1 VPGEEPDLLR
11 PDARSP
17 ARRRALHAAHERFLS
32 TGTVAGVRSLVADS
46 WRRSLRS
53 GVDPERP
60 APPVA
65 LTDADLRAHRS
76 EHPLRHAL
84 PVVRGLLLDAA
95 LTEGFLVALTDADG
109 RLLWVAGD
117 ARVRRAVEGVGF
129 VEGAAWDEAH
139 AGTNA
144 PGTALATG
152 HDVQVLGAEHFTRA
166 VQPWSCTAAVLRDP
180 AGRPLGAL
188 DVTGRDAAA
197 SALMLS
203 LVRATAAAV
212 EADLRARSLARG
224 PGPAGGA
231 GWPAARGPDPGAP
244 AGGSLHAGEPT
255 RPGPDGA
262 TGTATP
268 AARLEVLRPG
278 SGVLH
283 APGTGARA
291 LSLRHA
297 ELLLLLAEHPR
308 GLHADELAVLL
319 HPGTMSDVAVR
330 AEVSRL
336 RRVAGPLVD
345 RSRPYRLA
353 VTLGTDVAGVREAL
367 AAGDVRA
374 ALDRYAGP
382 VLPRSRAPGVE
393 QVRDAL
399 ASDVRAAVLHATDPV
414 VLERW
419 LDREEGAEDW
429 QAWERL
435 VAVTAP
441 GSAAHARAAG
451 RLDLL
456 VRRLGTGPAR
466 HPWR

>member
-1 VPGEEPDLLR
+1 MPGEEPAALR
-11 PDARSP
+11 RGLPFP
-17 ARRRALHAAHERFLS
+17 GRAAHAHAAHEQFLT
-32 TGTVAGVRSLVADS
+32 TGTAAGVRSVVADS
-46 WRRSLRS
+46 WRRSLRN

-65 LTDADLRAHRS
+65 LTDVDLRAYRA

-95 LTEGFLVALTDADG
+95 VTEGFLVALTDADG

-117 ARVRRAVEGVGF
+117 AGVRRAVERVGF

-212 EADLRARSLARG
+212 EADLRARVLARG

-231 GWPAARGPDPGAP
+231 GWPGPSLSAGWPTTRVP
-244 AGGSLHAGEPT
+244 AGADL
-255 RPGPDGA
+255 DGA
-262 TGTATP
+262 AAPTGAAP

-283 APGTGARA
+283 APGAPPRA

-297 ELLLLLAEHPR
+297 ELLLLLAEHRR

-319 HPGTMSDVAVR
+319 HPDAMSDVAVR

-336 RRVAGPLVD
+336 RRVAGPLVG

-353 VTLGTDVAGVREAL
+353 EALGTDVAGVRESL
-367 AAGDVRA
+367 AARDVRA

-435 VAVTAP
+435 VALTPP

-456 VRRLGTGPAR
+456 VRRLGTGPAA

>member
-1 VPGEEPDLLR
+1 MPGEEPDLLS
-11 PDARSP
+11 PGARSL
-17 ARRRALHAAHERFLS
+17 AGGRALHAAHERFLS
-32 TGTVAGVRSLVADS
+32 TGTVTGVRAVVADS

-65 LTDADLRAHRS
+65 LTDADLRSYRS
-76 EHPLRHAL
+76 EHPLQHAL

-95 LTEGFLVALTDADG
+95 VTEGFLVALTDADG

-180 AGRPLGAL
+180 AGRALGAL

-212 EADLRARSLARG
+212 EADLRARVLARG
-224 PGPAGGA
+224 PGPAGGT
-231 GWPAARGPDPGAP
+231 GWPGPSVVARWPVGAP
-244 AGGSLHAGEPT
+244 AAPT
-255 RPGPDGA
+255 
-262 TGTATP
+262 T
-268 AARLEVLRPG
+268 ARLEVLRPG

-283 APGTGARA
+283 TPGSAARA

-319 HPGTMSDVAVR
+319 HPDAMSDVAVR

-353 VTLGTDVAGVREAL
+353 AALGTDAAGVREAL
-367 AAGDVRA
+367 VAGDVRA

-435 VAVTAP
+435 VAVTPP

-456 VRRLGTGPAR
+456 VRRLGAGPAR

>member
-1 VPGEEPDLLR
+1 MPGEEPDLLR
-11 PDARSP
+11 PDARSL
-17 ARRRALHAAHERFLS
+17 ARGRALHAAHERFLS
-32 TGTVAGVRSLVADS
+32 TGTVAGVRALVADS

-65 LTDADLRAHRS
+65 LTDADLRAYRS

-117 ARVRRAVEGVGF
+117 ARARRAVEGVGF
-129 VEGAAWDEAH
+129 VEGAGWAEAH

-152 HDVQVLGAEHFTRA
+152 RDVQVLGAEHFTRS
-166 VQPWSCTAAVLRDP
+166 VQPWSCSAAVLRDP
-180 AGRPLGAL
+180 AGQALGAL

-212 EADLRARSLARG
+212 EADLRARVLARG
-224 PGPAGGA
+224 PGPAGGT
-231 GWPAARGPDPGAP
+231 GWPAAS
-244 AGGSLHAGEPT
+244 AGGGWPATRGSGDTPALAG
-255 RPGPDGA
+255 PGRADA
-262 TGTATP
+262 P

-283 APGTGARA
+283 AAGGPARA

-319 HPGTMSDVAVR
+319 HPDSMSDVAVR

-336 RRVAGPLVD
+336 RRVAGSLVD

-353 VTLGTDVAGVREAL
+353 TALGTDVAGVREAL

-393 QVRDAL
+393 QARDAL
-399 ASDVRAAVLHATDPV
+399 ASDVRAAVLHAADPV

-441 GSAAHARAAG
+441 GSAAHVRAAG

-456 VRRLGTGPAR
+456 VRRLGTGPAA

>member
-1 VPGEEPDLLR
+1 MPDGERDLLR
-11 PDARSP
+11 PVA
-17 ARRRALHAAHERFLS
+17 RALPFGRALLAAHERFLS
-32 TGTVAGVRSLVADS
+32 AGTTAGVRDVVADS
-46 WRRSLRS
+46 WRRSVRS
-53 GVDPERP
+53 GVDPDRP

-65 LTDADLRAHRS
+65 LADADLRAYRA

-95 LTEGFLVALTDADG
+95 VSEGFLVALTDADG

-117 ARVRRAVEGVGF
+117 ADVRRAVETVGF
-129 VEGAAWDEAH
+129 VEGAAWDEGH

-152 HDVQVLGAEHFTRA
+152 HDVQVHGGEHFARA

-180 AGRPLGAL
+180 AGRALGAL

-212 EADLRARSLARG
+212 EADLRARLLAQG
-224 PGPAGGA
+224 PLPGVGAGWVGAPGAAWPSGPGAGPDDPGPAA
-231 GWPAARGPDPGAP
+231 V
-244 AGGSLHAGEPT
+244 
-255 RPGPDGA
+255 
-262 TGTATP
+262 
-268 AARLEVLRPG
+268 ARLEVLRPG

-283 APGTGARA
+283 APGAPPRP

-319 HPGTMSDVAVR
+319 HPDAMSDVAVR

-336 RRVAGPLVD
+336 RRAAGGLVD

-353 VTLGTDVAGVREAL
+353 AALATDVAGVRAAL
-367 AAGDVRA
+367 AGDDVRA

-419 LDREEGAEDW
+419 LDRDEGAEDW

-435 VAVTAP
+435 VALTPP

-456 VRRLGTGPAR
+456 VRRLGAGPAA

>member
-1 VPGEEPDLLR
+1 VPDGERDLLR
-11 PDARSP
+11 PVA
-17 ARRRALHAAHERFLS
+17 RALPFGRALLAAHERFLS
-32 TGTVAGVRSLVADS
+32 AGTTAGVRDVVADS

-53 GVDPERP
+53 GVDPDRP

-65 LTDADLRAHRS
+65 LTDADLRAYRS

-95 LTEGFLVALTDADG
+95 VTEGFLVALTDADG
-109 RLLWVAGD
+109 RLLWLAGD
-117 ARVRRAVEGVGF
+117 ADVRRAVETVGF

-152 HDVQVLGAEHFTRA
+152 HDVQVHGAEHFTRS

-180 AGRPLGAL
+180 GGRALGAL

-212 EADLRARSLARG
+212 EADLRARVLARG

-231 GWPAARGPDPGAP
+231 GWPAASVSGGWPLTRGSGDDPALAVPEGRDAP
-244 AGGSLHAGEPT
+244 T
-255 RPGPDGA
+255 
-262 TGTATP
+262 T
-268 AARLEVLRPG
+268 ARLEVLRPG

-283 APGTGARA
+283 TRGAPALA

-319 HPGTMSDVAVR
+319 HPEAMSDVAVR

-336 RRVAGPLVD
+336 RRAAGPLVD

-353 VTLGTDVAGVREAL
+353 DPLGTDVAGVREAL
-367 AAGDVRA
+367 AAGDLRA

-435 VAVTAP
+435 VAVTPP
-441 GSAAHARAAG
+441 GSAAHARAVG

-456 VRRLGTGPAR
+456 VRRLGTGPAA

>member
-1 VPGEEPDLLR
+1 MPTDRLDPSHPERAPHALPGALPSTLSGALR
-11 PDARSP
+11 PAPHSALP
-17 ARRRALHAAHERFLS
+17 RALPDATAVARTRAAHERFVG
-32 TGTVAGVRSLVADS
+32 TGAVSVGVRAVVAES

-65 LTDADLRAHRS
+65 LTDADLHAYRD

-95 LTEGFLVALTDADG
+95 VTEGFLVALTDVDG
-109 RLLWVAGD
+109 RLLWIAGD
-117 ARVRRAVEGVGF
+117 AAVRRAVEGVGF
-129 VEGAAWDEAH
+129 VEGAAWDERH

-152 HDVQVLGAEHFTRA
+152 SAVQVLAAEHFTRA

-180 AGRPLGAL
+180 GGRTLGAL
-188 DVTGRDAAA
+188 DVTGREAAA
-197 SALMLS
+197 SPLMLS

-212 EADLRARSLARG
+212 EAELRARDLARA
-224 PGPAGGA
+224 PGA
-231 GWPAARGPDPGAP
+231 GDLGARPRLDVLGARSGVLHRPGAP
-244 AGGSLHAGEPT
+244 AHP
-255 RPGPDGA
+255 
-262 TGTATP
+262 
-268 AARLEVLRPG
+268 
-278 SGVLH
+278 
-283 APGTGARA
+283 

-319 HPGTMSDVAVR
+319 HPEAMSDVAVR

-336 RRVAGPLVD
+336 RRTAGPLVAH
-345 RSRPYRLA
+345 SRPYRLA
-353 VTLGTDVAGVREAL
+353 AALTTDAAAVRDAL
-367 AAGDVRA
+367 AAGDVRG
-374 ALDRYAGP
+374 ALDRYPGP

-399 ASDVRAAVLHATDPV
+399 TSDVRAAVLHATDPG

-419 LDREEGAEDW
+419 LDHDEGAEDW

-435 VAVTAP
+435 AALSAP
-441 GSAAHARAAG
+441 GSAAATRAEG

-456 VRRLGTGPAR
+456 VRRLGGTSGPYG
-466 HPWR
+466 WR

>member
-1 VPGEEPDLLR
+1 MTERPTLTR
-11 PDARSP
+11 PDVDAVGRV
-17 ARRRALHAAHERFLS
+17 RAAHERFLA
-32 TGTVAGVRSLVADS
+32 TGLTAPGVRAVVADS

-60 APPVA
+60 APPVT
-65 LTDADLRAHRS
+65 LTDADLHAYRD
-76 EHPLRHAL
+76 EHPLRGAL

-95 LTEGFLVALTDADG
+95 VTEGFVVALTDVDG

-129 VEGAAWDEAH
+129 VEGAAWDERH

-152 HDVQVLGAEHFTRA
+152 RDVQVLAAEHFTRA

-180 AGRPLGAL
+180 GGRTLGAL

-197 SALMLS
+197 SPLMLS

-212 EADLRARSLARG
+212 EADLRARTLARAAP
-224 PGPAGGA
+224 PGTWVEGDAADARLDVLGA
-231 GWPAARGPDPGAP
+231 GTGT
-244 AGGSLHAGEPT
+244 LH
-255 RPGPDGA
+255 RPGWP
-262 TGTATP
+262 P
-268 AARLEVLRPG
+268 HPLP
-278 SGVLH
+278 
-283 APGTGARA
+283 
-291 LSLRHA
+291 LRHA

-308 GLHADELAVLL
+308 GLHADQLAVLL
-319 HPGTMSDVAVR
+319 HPATVSDVAVR

-336 RRVAGPLVD
+336 RRTAGPLVAH
-345 RSRPYRLA
+345 SRPYRLA
-353 VTLGTDVAGVREAL
+353 AALRTDAGAVRAAL
-367 AAGDVRA
+367 AAGDVRG
-374 ALDRYAGP
+374 ALDRYPGP

-399 ASDVRAAVLHATDPV
+399 TTDVRAAVLHTPDATV
-414 VLERW
+414 VERW
-419 LDREEGAEDW
+419 LDHDEGVEDW

-435 VAVTAP
+435 AALTPP
-441 GSAAHARAAG
+441 GTAAHTRAAG

-456 VRRLGTGPAR
+456 VRRLGTGATHLQPPRA
-466 HPWR
+466 

>member
-1 VPGEEPDLLR
+1 MPADEPAVLR
-11 PDARSP
+11 PGAPSG
-17 ARRRALHAAHERFLS
+17 AHAHAAHEQFLS
-32 TGTVAGVRSLVADS
+32 TGTAAGVRAVVADS
-46 WRRSLRS
+46 WRRSVRS

-60 APPVA
+60 APPVT
-65 LTDADLRAHRS
+65 LTDVDLRAYRS
-76 EHPLRHAL
+76 AHPLRHAL

-95 LTEGFLVALTDADG
+95 VTEGFLVALTDADG
-109 RLLWVAGD
+109 RLLWVAGN
-117 ARVRRAVEGVGF
+117 AGVRRAVERVGF
-129 VEGAAWDEAH
+129 VEGAAWDEGH

-212 EADLRARSLARG
+212 EADLRARVLARG

-231 GWPAARGPDPGAP
+231 GWPGPSLSAGWPLTPVPDGIAP
-244 AGGSLHAGEPT
+244 ADPAAAG
-255 RPGPDGA
+255 A
-262 TGTATP
+262 AP

-283 APGTGARA
+283 VPGTPTRA

-297 ELLLLLAEHPR
+297 ELLLLLAEHRR

-319 HPGTMSDVAVR
+319 HPEAMSDVAVR

-336 RRVAGPLVD
+336 RRVAGPLLD

-353 VTLGTDVAGVREAL
+353 GALGTDVAGVREAL

-414 VLERW
+414 ALERW
-419 LDREEGAEDW
+419 LDRDEGAEDW
-429 QAWERL
+429 HAWERL
-435 VAVTAP
+435 LAVTPP
-441 GSAAHARAAG
+441 GSAVHARAAG

>member
-1 VPGEEPDLLR
+1 MPDGERDLLR
-11 PDARSP
+11 PVA
-17 ARRRALHAAHERFLS
+17 RALPFGRALLAAHERFLS
-32 TGTVAGVRSLVADS
+32 AGTTAGVRDVVADS
-46 WRRSLRS
+46 WRRSVRS
-53 GVDPERP
+53 GVDPDRP

-65 LTDADLRAHRS
+65 LADADLRAYRS

-95 LTEGFLVALTDADG
+95 VTEGFLVALTDSDG

-117 ARVRRAVEGVGF
+117 ADVRRAVETVGF
-129 VEGAAWDEAH
+129 VEGAAWDEGH

-152 HDVQVLGAEHFTRA
+152 HDVQVHGAEHFARA

-180 AGRPLGAL
+180 AGRALGAL
-188 DVTGRDAAA
+188 DVTGRDAAG

-212 EADLRARSLARG
+212 EADLRARGLALAV
-224 PGPAGGA
+224 PGGA
-231 GWPAARGPDPGAP
+231 RTSGRGARPD
-244 AGGSLHAGEPT
+244 
-255 RPGPDGA
+255 GPDGDRDL
-262 TGTATP
+262 
-268 AARLEVLRPG
+268 ARLEVLRPG

-283 APGTGARA
+283 APGAAPRA

-319 HPGTMSDVAVR
+319 HPDAMSDVAVR

-336 RRVAGPLVD
+336 RRAAGPLVD

-353 VTLGTDVAGVREAL
+353 AALGTDVGDVRASL
-367 AAGDVRA
+367 TGGDVRA

-399 ASDVRAAVLHATDPV
+399 TSDVRAAVLHATDPV

-419 LDREEGAEDW
+419 LDRDEGAEDW

-435 VAVTAP
+435 VALTPP

-456 VRRLGTGPAR
+456 VRRLGTGPAT

>member
-1 VPGEEPDLLR
+1 MARARATGDTGGATTTSKGVGVPTDGPDRAR
-11 PDARSP
+11 PDATAV
-17 ARRRALHAAHERFLS
+17 ARVRAAHERFVT
-32 TGTVAGVRSLVADS
+32 TGAPVPGIRPVVADS
-46 WRRSLRS
+46 WLRSLRS

-60 APPVA
+60 APPVTLA
-65 LTDADLRAHRS
+65 DADLRAYRR
-76 EHPLRHAL
+76 EHPLRAAL

-95 LTEGFLVALTDADG
+95 VGEGFVVALTDVDG

-117 ARVRRAVEGVGF
+117 PGVRRAVEGVGF
-129 VEGAAWDEAH
+129 VEGAAWDEQH

-152 HDVQVLGAEHFTRA
+152 GGVQVHAAEHWTRA
-166 VQPWSCTAAVLRDP
+166 VHPWSCTATVLSGPD
-180 AGRPLGAL
+180 GRILGAL
-188 DVTGRDAAA
+188 DVTGRAAAA
-197 SALMLS
+197 SGLMLS

-224 PGPAGGA
+224 VALP
-231 GWPAARGPDPGAP
+231 AP
-244 AGGSLHAGEPT
+244 AGS
-255 RPGPDGA
+255 A
-262 TGTATP
+262 T
-268 AARLEVLRPG
+268 RLEVLRPG
-278 SGVLH
+278 SGVLVRP
-283 APGTGARA
+283 AEPARP

-319 HPGTMSDVAVR
+319 HPDAMSDVAVR

-336 RRVAGPLVD
+336 RRVAGPLIAH
-345 RSRPYRLA
+345 SRPYRLA
-353 VTLGTDVAGVREAL
+353 EPLGTDVAAVRDAL

-393 QVRDAL
+393 RVRDAL
-399 ASDVRAAVLHATDPV
+399 ASDLRAGVLAAGDPV
-414 VLERW
+414 ALERW
-419 LDREEGAEDW
+419 LDRDEGAEDW
-429 QAWERL
+429 QGWERL

-441 GSAAHARAAG
+441 RTAAHARAVS

-456 VRRLGTGPAR
+456 VRRLGPGPAA

>member
-1 VPGEEPDLLR
+1 MPGEEPDLLR
-11 PDARSP
+11 PDARSL
-17 ARRRALHAAHERFLS
+17 ARGRALHAAHERFLS
-32 TGTVAGVRSLVADS
+32 TGAVTGVRDLVADS

-65 LTDADLRAHRS
+65 LTDADLRAYRS

-129 VEGAAWDEAH
+129 VEGAGWDEAH

-152 HDVQVLGAEHFTRA
+152 HDVQVLGAEHFTRS

-180 AGRPLGAL
+180 AGQALGAL

-212 EADLRARSLARG
+212 EADLRARVLARG

-231 GWPAARGPDPGAP
+231 GWPTASVGGGWPAARGASGDAP
-244 AGGSLHAGEPT
+244 TLAE
-255 RPGPDGA
+255 PDGGDA
-262 TGTATP
+262 P

-283 APGTGARA
+283 APGAPART

-319 HPGTMSDVAVR
+319 HPDAMSDVAVR

-336 RRVAGPLVD
+336 RRAAGPLVD

-353 VTLGTDVAGVREAL
+353 GPLGTDVAGVRQAL

-374 ALDRYAGP
+374 ALDRYSGP

-435 VAVTAP
+435 VSVTPP

-456 VRRLGTGPAR
+456 VRRLGAGPAR

>member
-1 VPGEEPDLLR
+1 VAVPDRERDLLR
-11 PDARSP
+11 PVA
-17 ARRRALHAAHERFLS
+17 RALPLGRAVLAAHERFLS
-32 TGTVAGVRSLVADS
+32 TGSTSGVRDVVAES

-139 AGTNA
+139 VGTNA

-180 AGRPLGAL
+180 AGRALGAL

-212 EADLRARSLARG
+212 EADLRARALARG
-224 PGPAGGA
+224 PGPAGGG
-231 GWPAARGPDPGAP
+231 GWPVAAGPRRDDPTLAP
-244 AGGSLHAGEPT
+244 EP
-255 RPGPDGA
+255 A
-262 TGTATP
+262 AHP
-268 AARLEVLRPG
+268 AARLEVLRPDAG
-278 SGVLH
+278 LLH
-283 APGTGARA
+283 TPGAPARA

-319 HPGTMSDVAVR
+319 HPDAMSDVAVR

-336 RRVAGPLVD
+336 RRAAGPLVD

-353 VTLGTDVAGVREAL
+353 AALGTDVAAVRESL

-419 LDREEGAEDW
+419 LDRDEGAEDW